1 MVTEFNTNQKYIQ
14 RMARKFSQTCPKNFL
29 SHGIFEHCDVNS
41 RQPVKPSQET
51 LKILS
56 TEDNAADSNFLM

>member
-1 MVTEFNTNQKYIQ
+1 
-14 RMARKFSQTCPKNFL
+14 MARKFSQKCPKNFL
-29 SHGIFEHCDVNS
+29 FHGIFEHCDVNS